1 MKVAA
6 AAPAQRTQSDA
17 HPSPRAHR
25 PRLPHRATA
34 QHIAPWRPQGAP
46 GTPTSTSGAAE
57 GSCLGEGEDLP
68 HHAHVHS
75 CACAHVCVT
84 GPKNRGCRGWEEPSD
99 AVPVALALLM
109 NEQAQVGDTSCP
121 GA

>member
-1 MKVAA
+1 MPTLPLAPTGPASPAEPQLSTSRPGGPKEHLAPRPPLQEQLR
-6 AAPAQRTQSDA
+6 APAWEREKTF
-17 HPSPRAHR
+17 P
-25 PRLPHRATA
+25 T
-34 QHIAPWRPQGAP
+34 
-46 GTPTSTSGAAE
+46 TPT
-57 GSCLGEGEDLP
+57 D
-68 HHAHVHS
+68 HS